1 MTEPTYLSDRT
12 PSAGRVLPARAW
24 LPTDAP
30 SLQLDGT
37 WRFRLHD
44 VADPA
49 SDATEP
55 PWDVL
60 LDDSG
65 WEAITVPSH
74 WVLTGEG
81 TRGRPWYTNVQYPFP
96 VDPPHVPRTNPTAD
110 HRRTFE
116 LPDDDA
122 WRDAERVLLRLD
134 GVESACRVWLN
145 GSEVGVVKGSR
156 LVHELDVTGL
166 VRPGRNVLVVRV
178 HQWSD
183 ATYLEDQDQWWL
195 PGIFRSVT
203 LLARPVGA
211 LDDVWART
219 GYDHVAGTGEID
231 LDIAASPSAWPVTLT
246 VPELGVEVRWDSPS
260 DVTPVR
266 VPAEPWT
273 AETPRLYDAQVSSP
287 GETVSLRL
295 GFRTVRIDGSRFT
308 VNGQRIVMRGVNR
321 HETHPVRGRV
331 FDEAHARA
339 DMALM
344 KRHNINAIRTA
355 HYPPHPRVLD
365 LADELGFWVVDE
377 CDLETH
383 GFELVGTLD
392 TESDDPR
399 WRDAFLDRI
408 QRTVERDKNHPSVI
422 MWSLGNESGTG
433 SNLAAMSSWVHGRDP
448 SRPVHYEGDRTG
460 AYTDVYS
467 RMYPTL
473 EEVRAILGESG
484 EIFGVTAPAQAARL
498 RAQPFLL
505 CEYAHAM
512 GNGPGALAA
521 YEELF
526 DSSDRFHGAF
536 VWEWRD
542 HGILTTTGD
551 GVPFYAY
558 GGDFGEPVHDGSFVM
573 DGLIRSDDVPSP
585 ALAELAAV
593 IAPVRLS
600 FDAGRATLRNR
611 RAFASTA
618 DLDVTWTLE
627 VDGHEVADGA
637 LDLPDVPAG
646 EARSTTWQPPALDA
660 RRHEPGSEVFLTL
673 TAALR
678 EATSW
683 APAGHVVARH
693 QVAIDPHL
701 VGLDP
706 APTPR
711 RRHGTAA
718 PQVVSATDMPA
729 GIDAPG
735 GALRLGEAW
744 FDRDTGALLRI
755 GSLDVDGPRPE
766 LWRAPT
772 ENDSATGGPGYE
784 VVDPA
789 TSGDVPSPE
798 SLAQPSAAARWR
810 ERGLDRLEHRVRD
823 VETRDDAVVVHLRS
837 GAAGT
842 ALWLG
847 TTLTYRWLDD
857 ELEVHISFEASN
869 GWDCTWP
876 RIGVRLDLPLGF
888 DEVTWFGSGPGE
900 AYADSRSAARIGRF
914 ASLVDELA
922 EPYAVPQETGHRPD
936 LRELVTSGEHV
947 PTLRVRTIADGSG
960 ARPGTLGTRPGFT
973 LVRHTAQELDVA
985 RHQHEL
991 PSPSRT
997 YLYLDAAQHGLGS
1010 RTCGMDV
1017 RPEHA
1022 LWPGSHAMTVL
1033 LRVTDA

>member
-1 MTEPTYLSDRT
+1 MTEPTYLSDRS
-12 PSAGRVLPARAW
+12 PGSGRVLPARAW
-24 LPTDAP
+24 LPTDAA
-30 SLQLDGT
+30 SLLLDGT
-37 WRFRLHD
+37 WRFRLHE
-44 VADPA
+44 VANPV
-49 SDATEP
+49 SDASTP
-55 PWDVL
+55 PWDAD

-65 WEAITVPSH
+65 WETIAVPSH
-74 WVLTGEG
+74 WVLTGDG
-81 TRGRPWYTNVQYPFP
+81 ARGRPWYTNVQYPFP
-96 VDPPHVPRTNPTAD
+96 VDPPHVPRANPTAD
-110 HRRTFE
+110 HRRDFD
-116 LPDDDA
+116 LPDDAA

-166 VRPGRNVLVVRV
+166 VRPGRNVLLVRV

-219 GYDHVAGTGEID
+219 GYDHIDETGTID
-231 LDIAASPSAWPVTLT
+231 LEVDAATSAWPLRLT
-246 VPELGVEVRWDSPS
+246 VPELGVDVRWESPA
-260 DVTPVR
+260 DVSTVR

-273 AETPRLYDAQVSSP
+273 AETPRLYDAQVASA

-295 GFRTVRIDGSRFT
+295 GFRTVRIDGTRFT
-308 VNGQRIVMRGVNR
+308 VNGRRVVMRGVNR

-339 DMALM
+339 DMELM

-365 LADELGFWVVDE
+365 LADELGFWVIEE

-392 TESDDPR
+392 AESDDPR

-408 QRTVERDKNHPSVI
+408 RRTVERDKNHASII

-433 SNLAAMSSWVHGRDP
+433 SNLAAMSSWVHDRDP

-460 AYTDVYS
+460 EYTDVYS

-473 EEVRAILGESG
+473 EEVRAILGTTG
-484 EIFGVTAPAQAARL
+484 QIFGVTAAAQAARI
-498 RAQPFLL
+498 RSQPFLL

-512 GNGPGALAA
+512 GNGPGGLAA
-521 YEELF
+521 YEALF
-526 DSSDRFHGAF
+526 DTSQRFHGAF

-542 HGILTTTGD
+542 HGILTTTTD
-551 GVPFYAY
+551 GTPFYAY
-558 GGDFGEPVHDGSFVM
+558 GGDFGERVHDGSFVM
-573 DGLIRSDDVPSP
+573 DGLIRSDDEPSP

-600 FDAGRATLRNR
+600 LDAGRVTLRNR

-618 DLDVTWTLE
+618 DLKVTWSLE
-627 VDGHEVADGA
+627 VDGHAVADGVA
-637 LDLPDVPAG
+637 DLPDVPAG
-646 EARSTTWQPPALDA
+646 ETGSTTWQPPALAA
-660 RRHEPGSEVFLTL
+660 RAHEPGAETFLTL

-678 EATSW
+678 AATPW
-683 APAGHVVARH
+683 APTGHVVARH
-693 QVAIDPHL
+693 QVAIEPHV
-701 VGLDP
+701 VGLGPVP
-706 APTPR
+706 APR
-711 RRHGTAA
+711 RRVGTAA
-718 PQVVSATDMPA
+718 PREVASPDLPA
-729 GIDAPG
+729 GLPAPA

-744 FDRDTGALLRI
+744 FDRVTGALLRI
-755 GSLDVDGPRPE
+755 GSLDVGGPRPE

-772 ENDSATGGPGYE
+772 ENDSGEGGPGYE
-784 VVDPA
+784 VVDPGTA
-789 TSGDVPSPE
+789 GDLPTPE
-798 SLAQPSAAARWR
+798 ALAQHSAATRWR

-842 ALWLG
+842 ARWLG

-857 ELEVHISFEASN
+857 ELEMRISFEASN

-876 RIGVRLDLPLGF
+876 RVGVRLDLPLGL
-888 DEVTWFGSGPGE
+888 DEAAWFGAGPGE
-900 AYADSRSAARIGRF
+900 AYADSRSASRIGRF
-914 ASLVDELA
+914 TSTVAGLS

-936 LRELVTSGEHV
+936 LRELLVSGEQV
-947 PTLRVRTIADGSG
+947 PTLRVRTVAYRSG
-960 ARPGTLGTRPGFT
+960 GRPGTLASRPGFT
-973 LVRHTAQELDVA
+973 LTRHTAQEVDVA
-985 RHQHEL
+985 QHQHEL
-991 PSPSRT
+991 PPPSRT

-1017 RPEHA
+1017 QPEHA
-1022 LWPGSHAMTVL
+1022 LWPGSFEMTVL
-1033 LRVTDA
+1033 LQVTEV